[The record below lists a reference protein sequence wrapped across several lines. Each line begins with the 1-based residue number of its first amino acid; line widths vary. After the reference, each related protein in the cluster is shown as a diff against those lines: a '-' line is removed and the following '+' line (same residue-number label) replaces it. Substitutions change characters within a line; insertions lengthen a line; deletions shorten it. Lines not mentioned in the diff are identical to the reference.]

1 MKTIKVNK
9 DLHYKYNIENSKKE
23 VSKVSAYD
31 IEKYFKIIN
40 NYKKNINYKNINVI
54 CLASRTGREI
64 DLFRLFHLNKFYFFL
79 IKIFERKKYGF
90 NSFPFNFLLKNYI
103 TDIKRDNKGRSIFM
117 GIELNKERK
126 RKDTLNISF
135 DEIPDKYKDKFDIC
149 FFNSLDHS
157 KSPKLTAKNIKKITK
172 KNGYIIITFP
182 AEQDSNIVDPT
193 SNVKEK
199 DIKELFGKSIIYKKK
214 KGSKWSYDEYI
225 IKK

>member
-64 DLFRLFHLNKFYFFL
+64 DLFRIFHLNKFYFFL

-135 DEIPDKYKDKFDIC
+135 DEIPDEYKDKFDIC
-149 FFNSLDHS
+149 FLIH
-157 KSPKLTAKNIKKITK
+157 
-172 KNGYIIITFP
+172 
-182 AEQDSNIVDPT
+182 
-193 SNVKEK
+193 
-199 DIKELFGKSIIYKKK
+199 
-214 KGSKWSYDEYI
+214 
-225 IKK
+225 